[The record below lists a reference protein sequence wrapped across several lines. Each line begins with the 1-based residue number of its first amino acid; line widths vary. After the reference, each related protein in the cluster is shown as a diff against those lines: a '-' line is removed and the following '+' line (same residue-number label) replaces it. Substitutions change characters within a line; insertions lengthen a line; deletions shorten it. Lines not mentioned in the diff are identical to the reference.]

1 MLTKIKNVKYLLVIF
16 FIAFLSWEVSA
27 KENDF
32 LAVHGGYT
40 FETTEGQRGTAVY
53 LSFFNPGKTDV
64 NIKSFSSNIA
74 EKVEMHDIKLIDDVM
89 KMFPI
94 KNLKIASKSELF
106 LQPGGKHL
114 MFFGLKR
121 KLNDG
126 EIINLKIHL
135 DSNKVLE
142 TNIMVL
148 NKKLRENYLN

>member
-1 MLTKIKNVKYLLVIF
+1 
-16 FIAFLSWEVSA
+16 
-27 KENDF
+27 
-32 LAVHGGYT
+32 
-40 FETTEGQRGTAVY
+40 
-53 LSFFNPGKTDV
+53 
-64 NIKSFSSNIA
+64 
-74 EKVEMHDIKLIDDVM
+74 MHDIKLIDDVM